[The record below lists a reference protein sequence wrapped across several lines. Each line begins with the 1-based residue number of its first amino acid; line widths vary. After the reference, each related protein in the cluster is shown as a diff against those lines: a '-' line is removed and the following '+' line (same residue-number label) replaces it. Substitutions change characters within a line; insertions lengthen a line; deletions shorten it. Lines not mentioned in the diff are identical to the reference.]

1 MKIQTKYFGEL
12 RIDENTT
19 LHFAEG
25 LFGFEEEK
33 EFILLPFSEEADFL
47 LCLQSVTN
55 PYLAFTLLNPFMLMP
70 EYRPSLPKKELDSLQ
85 VEKSEDLC
93 YYVLCRVEKPVSN
106 SMVNLRCPIVLNDE
120 TRQAR
125 QVILDQYEMR
135 CPLSSLEQRKGEGL
149 C

>member
-12 RIDENTT
+12 SIDDTTT
-19 LHFAEG
+19 LHFTEG

-33 EFILLPFSEEADFL
+33 EFVLLPFSEEEDFL

-70 EYRPSLPKKELDSLQ
+70 DYRPLLPQKELDALQ
-85 VEKSEDLC
+85 VTQSEDLC
-93 YYVLCRVEKPVSN
+93 YYVLCRVEKPVSK
-106 SMVNLRCPIVLNDE
+106 SMVNLRCPIVINDQ

-125 QVILDQYEMR
+125 QVILDQYTMR
-135 CPLSSLEQRKGEGL
+135 CPLSSLEQGKGEGL

>member
-1 MKIQTKYFGEL
+1 MQIRTKYFGEIH
-12 RIDENTT
+12 IDEQTT
-19 LHFAEG
+19 LHFVDG

-33 EFILLPFSEEADFL
+33 EFALLPFSDQADYL

-70 EYRPSLPKKELDSLQ
+70 DYRPRLPETELKKLGVQ
-85 VEKSEDLC
+85 QSEDLC
-93 YYVLCRVEKPVSN
+93 YYVLCRVEKPVSK
-106 SMVNLRCPIVLNDE
+106 STVNLRCPVVLNDR

-125 QVILDQYEMR
+125 QVILEEEEYEMR
-135 CPLSSLEQRKGEGL
+135 HPLSSFGREENR